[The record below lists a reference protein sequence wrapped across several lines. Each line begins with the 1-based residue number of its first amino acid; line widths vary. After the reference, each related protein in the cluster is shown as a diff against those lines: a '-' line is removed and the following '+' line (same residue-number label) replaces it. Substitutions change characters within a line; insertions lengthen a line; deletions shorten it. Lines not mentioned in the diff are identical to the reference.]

1 MALSN
6 FQSLKELD
14 DNKIQE
20 IIIESKKELFNLRL
34 QKATRQ
40 SFKAHNFKH
49 LKRKIAQLMTLRSQR
64 ELNKN

>member
-6 FQSLKELD
+6 FQALKELD

-20 IIIESKKELFNLRL
+20 IIVESKKDLFKLRL

-40 SFKAHNFKH
+40 SFKPHDFKH
-49 LKRKIAQLMTLRSQR
+49 LKRKIAQLMTLASQR
-64 ELNKN
+64 KQSNN